1 MKYYSHHYPLLLLL
15 LLLIVSPIV
24 SAFVVVDRSVQRIPL
39 NLIQLKER
47 QTRDLRDVLEHE
59 GYNKVRAV
67 ECAEVF
73 GRCSLE
79 EVKKLR
85 DGKYKKIF
93 VVIIP

>member
-15 LLLIVSPIV
+15 PLIVSPII
-24 SAFVVVDRSVQRIPL
+24 SAFVVVDRSVQRMPL

-47 QTRDLRDVLEHE
+47 QTSDRRDAVEHE

-85 DGKYKKIF
+85 DGTYKKVF